1 MRVKSL
7 INAFFIFAIIGF
19 LSVLYLSIS
28 GNLIERAKKEL
39 KSIKDGN

>member
-19 LSVLYLSIS
+19 LSVLYLSICS
-28 GNLIERAKKEL
+28 NLIERAKKEL
-39 KSIKDGN
+39 KSIRNGN